1 MRFPF
6 KLFCV
11 VIISFS
17 SSLSY
22 GVTEVTQTG
31 IRYQA
36 TPGNTAAGIYGD
48 TAPPGAGSYDMSQGT
63 RGVASQKASCQS
75 ALDGFDNT
83 FDTCIRDAQQFR
95 VISISKSQNANLP
108 ANQALF
114 NADVLA
120 IDGQLITDKGTCTLN
135 YNSKV
140 RAFNSSSC
148 SGLVPATT
156 KPMP

>member
-1 MRFPF
+1 M
-6 KLFCV
+6 KLLVKFFSIGMVYLFSSLACGNV
-11 VIISFS
+11 VITGT
-17 SSLSY
+17 SY
-22 GVTEVTQTG
+22 GSG
-31 IRYQA
+31 
-36 TPGNTAAGIYGD
+36 TPGGTYADNTPAGV
-48 TAPPGAGSYDMSQGT
+48 GSYDMSQVS
-63 RGVASQKASCQS
+63 RGVVSQKASCQS

-108 ANQALF
+108 DNQALF

-156 KPMP
+156 KPMQ